1 MNAGI
6 NVEIIHFLAN
16 PDYEIH
22 FLVPPPR
29 ETLRHF
35 VMSSAAGCRSGLQ
48 SYGYTA
54 VVCRLTR
61 PDLGPAKPA
70 RLLRCP
76 GSQSEAV
83 SVKTSYCNHW
93 APFQIY
99 TVKMWDIVLEINIK
113 AYKAHGHY
121 CV

>member
-35 VMSSAAGCRSGLQ
+35 VMSSAAGSSSIL
-48 SYGYTA
+48 
-54 VVCRLTR
+54 
-61 PDLGPAKPA
+61 PADPG
-70 RLLRCP
+70 RP
-76 GSQSEAV
+76 GSRQTGTTAQMSRQSERG
-83 SVKTSYCNHW
+83 CQCED
-93 APFQIY
+93 FI
-99 TVKMWDIVLEINIK
+99 L
-113 AYKAHGHY
+113 
-121 CV
+121 